1 METFSSGK
9 QFGTFPHLCLKDVHN
24 AIGISCQSQILQIL
38 LRIIKSMKYPNLEF
52 CWNSVY
58 TDDIIH
64 FEKVL
69 NSVLLI
75 HLLLA

>member
-1 METFSSGK
+1 
-9 QFGTFPHLCLKDVHN
+9 
-24 AIGISCQSQILQIL
+24 
-38 LRIIKSMKYPNLEF
+38 MKYPNLEF
-52 CWNSVY
+52 CLY

-69 NSVLLI
+69 NNVLLI

>member
-9 QFGTFPHLCLKDVHN
+9 QFGTFPHHCLKDVHN
-24 AIGISCQSQILQIL
+24 TIVISCQSQILQIL

-52 CWNSVY
+52 CLY

-69 NSVLLI
+69 NNVLLI